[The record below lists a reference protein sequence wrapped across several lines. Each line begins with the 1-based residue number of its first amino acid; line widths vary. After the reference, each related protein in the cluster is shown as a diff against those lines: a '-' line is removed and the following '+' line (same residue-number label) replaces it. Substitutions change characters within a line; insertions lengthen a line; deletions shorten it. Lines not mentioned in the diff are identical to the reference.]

1 MTTKTFISK
10 LSGALAL
17 GIVLT
22 GVGTGAAMAATP
34 STTPSPTGSSTTAT
48 PVGTGVPPAMTKKPG
63 AENAKTQTVSA
74 TPPGAYAMS
83 QVTNDTPYT
92 WTLTQFSTEYYWTGP
107 WLVTPPQTLAPGQ
120 TAQWVPNYGP
130 YGQSGTDYRFVDAA
144 GQTHDMYV
152 VDKPDNFRSYSLDRA
167 SNGAWTESGSYHM
180 QGDPDGLANHA
191 DAIWNSPTSITIDAN
206 KDAADATAIVNSE
219 LPRVAAANVSW
230 TPVSTTP
237 TFQQIDQQQIS
248 STLENYSSAPATL
261 GVSHSTSVGEST
273 TIGEALTYSE
283 SSNVFGFVGKI
294 AASVTGDQSWGDTD
308 SVQISQSAPINPGKS
323 GYVYRDLTVASM
335 TGTLTFTTPEGTT
348 FTIENVSISR
358 GDIVDPHGTRHTG
371 MDVSATETAAPPL
384 TAAAGH

>member
-17 GIVLT
+17 GVALA
-22 GVGTGAAMAATP
+22 GAGTGAAMAATP
-34 STTPSPTGSSTTAT
+34 SPSPAGSSAT
-48 PVGTGVPPAMTKKPG
+48 VTPAGKGVPPAMTKTAG
-63 AENAKTQTVSA
+63 SANAKAQDFST
-74 TPPGAYAMS
+74 TPPGAYTMS

-107 WLVTPPQTLAPGQ
+107 WIVAPPKTLAPGQ
-120 TAQWVPNYGP
+120 TAQWVPNYSP
-130 YGQSGTDYRFVDAA
+130 YGQSGTDYRFVDAS

-152 VDKPDNFRSYSLDRA
+152 VDKPNDYKSYSLDRA
-167 SNGAWTESGSYHM
+167 SDGAWTESGSYHM
-180 QGDPDGLANHA
+180 QGDPDHLPNHA

-206 KDAADATAIVNSE
+206 KDPADATAIVNSE
-219 LPRVAAANVSW
+219 LPRVAASSVSW

-248 STLENYSSAPATL
+248 STVENYSSAPATL
-261 GVSHSTSVGEST
+261 GVSRSTSVGEST

-283 SSNVFGFVGKI
+283 SSNVFGFVGKF

-308 SVQISQSAPINPGKS
+308 SVQISQSAPIKPGQS
-323 GYVYRDLTVASM
+323 GYVYRDLTVASL
-335 TGTLTFTTPEGTT
+335 TGTLKFTTPEGTT

-384 TAAAGH
+384 TAAH